1 MDRNRDAIVGGVS
14 SPGVFIGRLLL
25 LLAAAAALVAGVV
38 LSRRH
43 DQATIGAIGTI
54 GLSGSS
60 ERYVCPMHPQVVS
73 AVPGDCPICNM
84 ALERD
89 RDRDLKKTEAIVAT
103 QGAVAE
109 VKRRVV
115 AQVVR
120 APAWLG
126 AGGVVTAVVHKEAL
140 EGFRAGDEAVFFLNA
155 DPAREIA
162 VRLTSEPMVP
172 WDSATVQARFVA
184 DKAPGQDGDTGWL
197 QLDARTHDLLVVPE
211 SSVLYSAEGAYVL
224 AAPAGGHAFTRRS
237 IQVGRI
243 LDSGSVADQA
253 AEGLGGIVVLSGLS
267 EGERVVTGDT
277 FVLDAERRLRAAQ
290 GKAEEVLE

>member
-1 MDRNRDAIVGGVS
+1 MDRNRNTIVGGVS
-14 SPGVFIGRLLL
+14 SPGVVIGRLLL
-25 LLAAAAALVAGVV
+25 LFAAAAALVVGVV

-43 DQATIGAIGTI
+43 DQATS
-54 GLSGSS
+54 GLSGSA
-60 ERYVCPMHPQVVS
+60 ERYVCPMHPRVVS

-84 ALERD
+84 ALERV
-89 RDRDLKKTEAIVAT
+89 RDLNKTEAIVAK
-103 QGAVAE
+103 QGSVIE

-120 APAWLG
+120 APAWLS

-140 EGFRAGDEAVFFLNA
+140 EGFRAGDKAVLFLNA

-184 DKAPGQDGDTGWL
+184 DTAPGLDGDTGWL

-211 SSVLYSAEGAYVL
+211 SSVLYSADGAYVL

-253 AEGLGGIVVLSGLS
+253 DERLGGIVVLSGLS
-267 EGERVVTGDT
+267 EGERVVTSDT